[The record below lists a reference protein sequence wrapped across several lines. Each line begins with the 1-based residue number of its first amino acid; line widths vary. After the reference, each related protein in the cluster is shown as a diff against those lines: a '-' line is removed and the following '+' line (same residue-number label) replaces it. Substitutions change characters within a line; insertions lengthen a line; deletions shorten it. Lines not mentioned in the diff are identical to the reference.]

1 MLVFYDSVRANCSAT
16 MSAMENVTVN
26 AKEQRRGLVIAQV
39 DRGEVLVAEGAALL
53 GVSARHA
60 AQRAPGRLLAA
71 YRQRGV
77 AALAHGNRGK
87 APRNAVDE
95 ETR

>member
-53 GVSARHA
+53 
-60 AQRAPGRLLAA
+60 AA